1 MLDNILII
9 VISFSILLSFLI
21 AIVWKKK
28 HFVKELYIGNGVS
41 IVIYI
46 ITIAISIGLLTIYF
60 ATSRGLQYSW
70 LYLLILLIF
79 DWILLFVFCVM
90 YTTCVYLKDGKL
102 YKKNIF
108 ISKHIVLNRE
118 TKIIEKIDK
127 TIIKSKNESISISS
141 RYLTGSIRN
150 LMNKVKKLIN

>member
-41 IVIYI
+41 IVIYV

-102 YKKNIF
+102 YKKIF
-108 ISKHIVLNRE
+108 LFLN
-118 TKIIEKIDK
+118 T
-127 TIIKSKNESISISS
+127 
-141 RYLTGSIRN
+141 
-150 LMNKVKKLIN
+150 